1 MSDTPPDT
9 QRADVARLSRAAL
22 SEDWA
27 ATIVGLLLLG
37 LILAGVVTKGLVP

>member
-9 QRADVARLSRAAL
+9 QRTVARLSRAAL

-37 LILAGVVTKGLVP
+37 LILAGAVTKGLVP